1 MDGFQVGQVVVG
13 DVDAD
18 AEIKASVTPVNDL
31 KVAELER
38 EKERRED
45 GGNDRGKRGGMG
57 DFGVKK
63 GRFGGRPRRSWCAW
77 HRAR

>member
-38 EKERRED
+38 EKEIEGKMRGMI
-45 GGNDRGKRGGMG
+45 GGKGGERVILG
-57 DFGVKK
+57 
-63 GRFGGRPRRSWCAW
+63 
-77 HRAR
+77 